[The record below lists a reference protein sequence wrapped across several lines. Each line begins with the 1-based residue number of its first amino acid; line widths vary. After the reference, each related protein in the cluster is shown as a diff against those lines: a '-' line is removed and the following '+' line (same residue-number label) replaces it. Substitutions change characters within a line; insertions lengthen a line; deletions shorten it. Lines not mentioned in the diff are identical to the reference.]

1 MKALLLAGG
10 SGTRLW
16 PLSRSGFPKQFL
28 KLSGD
33 DSLLQQTIRRLML
46 VVSADD
52 IVILTNQQY
61 KFHVK
66 SDISSM
72 GHDIVQRVH
81 IVLEPALRNTAA
93 AIALGIKYCQD
104 VLGCGPDETVF
115 VCPSDHIIRPDDRF
129 ADYLKQATEITA
141 AGYIV
146 TFGVKPTKPETGYG
160 YIQRGSRL
168 KHSLKGVEGYEV
180 ERFTE
185 KPDEQT
191 AQTYI
196 EDGKHF
202 WNAGIFAFNIE
213 VMLEEFNKHIPAISQ
228 MLGKGYRE
236 MLASFADM
244 PNKSID
250 YAVMERSE
258 RIATLALDIYW
269 NDVGSWDSLF
279 EIIERDADGNVK
291 KGDVFTFDTK
301 DTMILGDNRLTV
313 TIGIENCMVLETDD
327 VVLISKRG
335 HAQKV
340 KDVVT
345 ELRKAGRH
353 EVNEHVTTYRP
364 WGSYTILESG
374 ERYKIKRLMVNP
386 KACISLQMHHHRSE
400 HWVVVNGTAKVIVGE
415 REVFVHVNESAFVP
429 KSTKHRLEN
438 PGIIPLEVIEVQNG
452 EYLEEDDIIRFED
465 IYDRQE

>member
-16 PLSRSGFPKQFL
+16 PLSRRDFPKQFL
-28 KLSGD
+28 KLNGD
-33 DSLLQQTIRRLML
+33 HSLLQQTIRRLLL

-52 IVILTNQQY
+52 LVILTNQKY
-61 KFHVK
+61 KFHVR

-72 GHDIVQRVH
+72 EHDIAQRVH
-81 IVLEPALRNTAA
+81 IVLEPALKNTAP
-93 AIALGIKYCQD
+93 AIALGINYCQD

-129 ADYLKQATEITA
+129 AHYLRQAAELTK

-146 TFGVKPTKPETGYG
+146 TFGVKPTRPETGYG
-160 YIQRGSRL
+160 YIQKGSRL
-168 KHSLKGVEGYEV
+168 KQSLEGIEGYEV

-196 EDGKHF
+196 DEGNHL
-202 WNAGIFAFNIE
+202 WNAGIFAFGIGA
-213 VMLEEFNKHIPAISQ
+213 MLQEFSKHVPAIWQ
-228 MLGKGYRE
+228 MLGKGYE
-236 MLASFADM
+236 GMLASFKEL
-244 PNKSID
+244 PSTSID
-250 YAVMERSE
+250 YAVMERSD
-258 RIATLALDIYW
+258 RIATLALDLYW

-279 EIIERDADGNVK
+279 EVIERDADGNAK

-301 DTMILGDNRLTV
+301 DTMIIGDNRLTV
-313 TIGIENCMVLETDD
+313 TIGIENCLVLETDD
-327 VVLISKRG
+327 VVLVSKRG

-340 KDVVT
+340 KDVVN
-345 ELRKAGRH
+345 ELRAAGRH

-364 WGSYTILESG
+364 WGSYTILENG
-374 ERYKIKRLMVNP
+374 DRYKIKRLLVNP
-386 KACISLQMHHHRSE
+386 KASISLQMHHHRSE
-400 HWVVVNGTAKVIVGE
+400 HWVVVNGTAKVTLGE
-415 REVFVHVNESAFVP
+415 SEIYVHVNQSAFVP
-429 KSTKHRLEN
+429 KSTMHRLEN

-452 EYLEEDDIIRFED
+452 EYLEEDDIIRYED